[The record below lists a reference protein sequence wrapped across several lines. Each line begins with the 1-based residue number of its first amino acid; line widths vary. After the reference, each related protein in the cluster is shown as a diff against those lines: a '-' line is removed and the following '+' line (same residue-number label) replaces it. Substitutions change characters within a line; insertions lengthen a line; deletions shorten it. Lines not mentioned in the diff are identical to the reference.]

1 MEESEYGV
9 WITDQCDSKT
19 PYVGLNGVAFT
30 SSGWIYPLRLRKG
43 GTEGGR
49 DRGREGQREGGGSEG
64 GEEGSKGFGGY
75 IAEDGF

>member
-1 MEESEYGV
+1 MKESEYGV

-43 GTEGGR
+43 GRDGGREGGKEEGREEGREGGR
-49 DRGREGQREGGGSEG
+49 EGRE
-64 GEEGSKGFGGY
+64 
-75 IAEDGF
+75 